1 MTGRL
6 LGGCGI
12 FGGHSFPLLA
22 IHCASLLF
30 VVGESQAFSPL
41 MGSHRNCANTR
52 WEHCGSLFPTRTRDL
67 LAKFYLLDR
76 RGRRRYMGNIDT
88 VICQRGCITLV
99 SSVLMRFVRSRPG
112 TLNCRRRPADVVIE
126 HKKRATAVWVVLL
139 LSILGCKEYNVF
151 MRIWSP

>member
-1 MTGRL
+1 MRPLFLSWEKVRL
-6 LGGCGI
+6 FLPSWARVEI
-12 FGGHSFPLLA
+12 
-22 IHCASLLF
+22 
-30 VVGESQAFSPL
+30 VQRRVGSIVGVYFLHE
-41 MGSHRNCANTR
+41 HRD
-52 WEHCGSLFPTRTRDL
+52 P